1 MLGLFLLPFWAE
13 AMTEVTTLD
22 GGGVWEEPGS
32 PYLVSSPLVLM
43 PGDVLTIR
51 PNVEIRFGETGSFEV
66 YGTLIT
72 DGSTGRII
80 MTSAGDSGGL
90 QDESLVVRW
99 PGIIVREGGSL
110 QLSDTDIRFAG
121 RSGPVIMNYG
131 SISADD
137 LTVTRYPGI
146 GLQQKSGSTN
156 LVNSEV
162 LGGVICIE
170 HESGLLNFG
179 SGTIGSC
186 SYAGISSPYVGTVS
200 LNSVRFVDVPKPV
213 MAEVSVG
220 LSSQDT
226 RIESSVPGYWNGFV
240 RFGDLTAQA
249 DWSSMDAVPI
259 IQFMSI
265 ESGAQLTIPAGMNI
279 RFPVNENLFV
289 RGVLLVQGTKDE
301 PVIFTSI
308 RDDDYGEMLFDG
320 PETFA
325 QPGDWGTISVEAGGS
340 VDMDH
345 AIVRNGGK
353 PGLYSS
359 SFGGSI
365 MNMGGDLFLQA
376 VEMKRNSLFAVY
388 HDSGTTTIT
397 ESVIED
403 NAQGIRANKGHIE
416 ITQSSILAN
425 IGAGIEGLQD
435 SIADARNNWWGSI
448 TGPYDPDRNPSGLG
462 DEVVSSGTVLIDPW
476 LSAPP
481 GTDSPACCS
490 SVFFI
495 PGFQASRL
503 ETQGGWF
510 NNRLWEPNRNV
521 DVEKLYYDEAGK
533 PVHED
538 VGPTSVIDEAFGFN
552 VYKNFLD
559 FLMTDL
565 VDTDDISEFFA
576 TPYDWRK
583 SLADIATGQVSI
595 LGGQTFTLAEKVEE
609 LAGQSKTG
617 KVTIVAH
624 SNGGLIAKL
633 LMNHLVDIGE
643 DELIDQIILVAV
655 PQSGTPKAIAGLLHG
670 DGQTIPEK
678 LGILLDRTTAREL
691 GYGIPGAYTLLPS
704 AQYFADVLDPVI
716 EFTDEVKNIYDF
728 QSMYGKNID
737 TLAGLDNFLLGD
749 GGVRQKSDASDTDNP
764 LVLKENLL
772 TQARATQ
779 DELSLWQAPPHVK
792 VSQIV
797 GWGLDTIRGI
807 KYDDC
812 DIPLCPQT
820 LSHLDRELLL
830 TIDGDKT
837 VVVPS
842 ASMDKSASTYYVNLR
857 NHNEELFSS
866 LRRNRDHADI
876 LEAYPTQ
883 DAVKNLI
890 LGKGGVL
897 PKHVSTTTPQSTDP
911 ENDEPA
917 LRARVYSPVSLHLYD
932 SEGNHTGVVN
942 EGSTEE
948 LRRFEEGIANSY
960 YWEFGH
966 AKYAGMS
973 GVSGDVKL
981 VGTGE
986 GTFRLEVDKVE
997 NGTVIQTYVYPDV
1010 PVVVGS
1016 VASTS
1021 IRDGSAPLL
1030 RVDVD
1035 NDGKIDSVIAPGEG
1049 LRPEE
1054 LIGVLRGLVK
1064 SYGLSKTKE
1073 TRLLRALD
1081 RIEKTIE
1088 REFKKDERKK
1098 MVLSKQIKHMGNI
1111 IVRFGARKLLTAQE
1125 VKELQEVLSKLQSNA

>member
-1 MLGLFLLPFWAE
+1 
-13 AMTEVTTLD
+13 
-22 GGGVWEEPGS
+22 
-32 PYLVSSPLVLM
+32 M
-43 PGDVLTIR
+43 PGDTLTVG
-51 PNVEIRFGETGSFEV
+51 PNVQIRFSETGSFDV
-66 YGTLIT
+66 YGTVIT
-72 DGSTGRII
+72 DGSTGRVV
-80 MTSAGDSGGL
+80 MTSSADTGGI
-90 QDESLVVRW
+90 QDESSVTKW
-99 PGIIVREGGSL
+99 SGIIVREGGVL

-121 RSGPVIMNYG
+121 RSGPAIMSYG

-137 LTVTRYPGI
+137 LSITRYPGI
-146 GLQQKSGSTN
+146 GLLQKSGSTN
-156 LVNSEV
+156 LVNSEI
-162 LGGVICIE
+162 LGGAICVE
-170 HESGLLNFG
+170 HESGLLNLG
-179 SGTIGSC
+179 SSAIGSC
-186 SYAGISSPYVGTVS
+186 SYVGISSPHVGTVS
-200 LNSVRFVDVPKPV
+200 INNVRFIDVSKPV
-213 MAEVSVG
+213 MAEVSVN

-240 RFGDLTAQA
+240 RFGDLTADA
-249 DWSSMDAVPI
+249 DWSVMDAVPI
-259 IQFMSI
+259 IQFMSV
-265 ESGAQLTIPAGMNI
+265 EPGAQLTIPAGMNI
-279 RFPVNENLFV
+279 RFPANENLFV
-289 RGVLLVQGTKDE
+289 RGKLIVQGTSEE
-301 PVIFTSI
+301 PVVFTSI
-308 RDDDYGEMLFDG
+308 RDDDYGEILFDG
-320 PETFA
+320 ANTFA

-340 VDMDH
+340 IDMVH
-345 AIVRNGGK
+345 AMVRNGGK

-359 SFGGSI
+359 SFAGSV
-365 MNMGGDLFLQA
+365 MNMGGNLSLQA
-376 VEMKRNSLFAVY
+376 VEMERNSLFAVY
-388 HDSGTTTIT
+388 HDSGTTTIA

-403 NAQGIRANKGHIE
+403 NTQGIRANKGHVE
-416 ITQSSILAN
+416 VTQSSISGN
-425 IGAGIEGLQD
+425 IGAGIEGYQD
-435 SIADARNNWWGSI
+435 SFVDARNNWWGSV

-462 DEVVSSGTVLIDPW
+462 DEVISSGTVLIDSW

-481 GTDSPACCS
+481 GTGGAACCS
-490 SVFFI
+490 SILFI
-495 PGFQASRL
+495 PGFQASRM
-503 ETQGGWF
+503 ETQGSWF
-510 NNRLWEPNRNV
+510 NNRLWEPNKNA
-521 DVEKLYYDEAGK
+521 DVEKLYYDENGN

-552 VYKNFLD
+552 VYKSFLD

-576 TPYDWRK
+576 APYDWRK
-583 SLADIATGQVSI
+583 NPEDIATGYISI

-609 LAGQSKTG
+609 LASQSKTG
-617 KVTIVAH
+617 KVTVVAH

-633 LMNHLVDIGE
+633 LMNHLVDMGE
-643 DELIDQIILVAV
+643 DELVDQIILVAV
-655 PQSGTPKAIAGLLHG
+655 PQAGTPKAIAGLLHG

-678 LGILLDRTTAREL
+678 LGILLNQKTAREL

-704 AQYFADVLDPVI
+704 AQYFAHVLDPVI

-728 QSMYGKNID
+728 QGAYGKNID
-737 TLAGLDNFLLGD
+737 TLAELDNFLLGE
-749 GGVRQKSDASDTDNP
+749 GGVRHKPDASDTDNP
-764 LVLKENLL
+764 QVLKENLL

-857 NHNEELFSS
+857 RHNRENARF
-866 LRRNRDHADI
+866 RRNRDHADI

-883 DAVKNLI
+883 SVIKNLVI
-890 LGKGGVL
+890 GKDDEL
-897 PKHVSTTTPQSTDP
+897 PKHISTTTPQSADP

-917 LRARVYSPVSLHLYD
+917 LRVRIYSPVSLHLYD
-932 SEGNHTGVVN
+932 SEGNHTGIVN
-942 EGSTEE
+942 EGSSEE
-948 LRRFEEGIANSY
+948 FRRFEEGIVNSY

-973 GVSGDVKL
+973 GASGDVKL

-986 GTFRLEVDKVE
+986 GTFRLEVDKVV
-997 NGTVIQTYVYPDV
+997 NGTVTQTYVYPDV

-1021 IRDGSAPLL
+1021 IRDGRAPLL
-1030 RVDVD
+1030 RIDVD
-1035 NDGKIDSVIAPGEG
+1035 NDGKVDSVIAPGEG
-1049 LRPEE
+1049 LKPEE

-1064 SYGLSKTKE
+1064 SYELSRPKE
-1073 TRLLRALD
+1073 ARLLRALD

-1098 MVLSKQIKHMGNI
+1098 MVLSKQIKHIGNI